1 MASLTPKK
9 ALLYES
15 LFSPAGDDNAKCN
28 TCGKVLV
35 SRDGNISGLWR
46 HLNFNHKEKYNE
58 FEKKKKELEESR
70 KTKRPAQGG
79 DAGPAPKKA
88 KEDFFKNPSDMDRDL
103 DRRLH
108 EALISHMAETCTPFH
123 QYGESFQQLIS
134 VANKRIKVKS
144 RFTLSRMIT
153 RKAEEVRHEIATII
167 ASVLDD
173 LLSLG
178 FTSDLWTSRALCNSN
193 IPGIPDPGNS
203 QDFPGIPG
211 NSREY
216 RPPIPV
222 PKVGNGIFHSH
233 SRSRK
238 WEWNF
243 MEFSFPF
250 PFPKIGLE
258 FSTWIPVPE
267 KWEWNLPFPVP
278 VPEVQNS
285 FPLMAELEQ

>member
-9 ALLYES
+9 ALLYGS
-15 LFSPAGDDNAKCN
+15 LFSPVGDDNAKCN

-35 SRDGNISGLWR
+35 SRDGNKSGLWR

-103 DRRLH
+103 DRRFH

-193 IPGIPDPGNS
+193 IPGILD
-203 QDFPGIPG
+203 PG

-243 MEFSFPF
+243 HSRSRSRKLDWNFPLGFPFPKNGNGICHFPF
-250 PFPKIGLE
+250 PFPKSKSHSRSWL
-258 FSTWIPVPE
+258 V
-267 KWEWNLPFPVP
+267 
-278 VPEVQNS
+278 
-285 FPLMAELEQ
+285 

>member
-1 MASLTPKK
+1 M
-9 ALLYES
+9 
-15 LFSPAGDDNAKCN
+15 
-28 TCGKVLV
+28 

-103 DRRLH
+103 DRRFH

-203 QDFPGIPG
+203 
-211 NSREY
+211 REY

-222 PKVGNGIFHSH
+222 PKVGNGICHSH

-243 MEFSFPF
+243 PFAFPF
-250 PFPKIGLE
+250 P
-258 FSTWIPVPE
+258 
-267 KWEWNLPFPVP
+267 
-278 VPEVQNS
+278 
-285 FPLMAELEQ
+285 

>member
-15 LFSPAGDDNAKCN
+15 LFSPVGDDNAKCN

-103 DRRLH
+103 DRRFH

-144 RFTLSRMIT
+144 RFTLSRMI
-153 RKAEEVRHEIATII
+153 
-167 ASVLDD
+167 
-173 LLSLG
+173 
-178 FTSDLWTSRALCNSN
+178 SD
-193 IPGIPDPGNS
+193 
-203 QDFPGIPG
+203 Q
-211 NSREY
+211 
-216 RPPIPV
+216 
-222 PKVGNGIFHSH
+222 
-233 SRSRK
+233 
-238 WEWNF
+238 
-243 MEFSFPF
+243 
-250 PFPKIGLE
+250 
-258 FSTWIPVPE
+258 
-267 KWEWNLPFPVP
+267 
-278 VPEVQNS
+278 
-285 FPLMAELEQ
+285 